1 LKIINLIIDFDIDIS
16 LQILNKTFQQFSLPE
31 RSMKL
36 DERFLDIKEDTE
48 FANDFIS
55 AYQENH
61 KNMAI
66 NIVDDSIQTKL
77 LELSKYGN
85 PELTSQSLFIM
96 ERIFNNERNE
106 IKRFYDQVYICEED
120 QISLSEYLS
129 ASQEQFTLL
138 ENP

>member
-1 LKIINLIIDFDIDIS
+1 
-16 LQILNKTFQQFSLPE
+16 
-31 RSMKL
+31 MKL
-36 DERFLDIKEDTE
+36 DERFLDIQEDTE

-55 AYQENH
+55 AYKENH
-61 KNMAI
+61 KNMAT